1 MKKTNA
7 QQAKIG
13 DTALKAKTGKTWAE
27 WFKILDAAGARQM
40 GHREIADYLYKKQG
54 VPGWWAQMVT
64 VGYKQARGIREKHQK
79 PDGYE
84 VSANKTLAVPLA
96 KLFLAWE
103 NQKLRG
109 RWLKDAGF
117 EVRKATKNK
126 SMRVTWVDG
135 KTSLDVNFYSK
146 GDGKSL
152 VAVQHGK
159 LPDSKAAAHMKSY
172 WSAQLD
178 HLKTAIER

>member
-40 GHREIADYLYKKQG
+40 SHRQIAAYLYEKQD
-54 VPGWWAQMVT
+54 VPAWWAQMVT
-64 VGYKQARGIREKHQK
+64 VGYEQARGIREKHQK

-84 VSANKTLAVPLA
+84 VSASKTLAAPLA

-103 NQKLRG
+103 DKKLRG
-109 RWLKDAGF
+109 RWLKDADF

-146 GDGKSL
+146 GNGQSL

-159 LPDSKAAAHMKSY
+159 LPDSEAAARMKSY
-172 WSAQLD
+172 WGQQLD
-178 HLKTAIER
+178 HLKAALER